1 MLLYYLFFKTSL
13 FGSDRIYSKKAS
25 FPSLLYNTHTTM
37 TDPPTRRRVVKRRGA
52 AKMEK
57 GKTPME
63 TALIKLCGYVRLVID
78 QRASMY
84 VRVSGFDRR
93 GRRLVSL
100 RMRGVFNTKKTN
112 QEIARDA
119 CRSLEQ
125 VLQFVKGWTVEV
137 CPACIPRTIQSFKKG
152 ELRRTGSPGKVWARL
167 SKDMWVL
174 ARYEGFFITPTM
186 SYIEG
191 YRVCTG
197 WSESHTMA
205 GMYAKLSGLVDEL
218 ENRVKI
224 CKQLV
229 EN

>member
-1 MLLYYLFFKTSL
+1 
-13 FGSDRIYSKKAS
+13 
-25 FPSLLYNTHTTM
+25 M

-52 AKMEK
+52 KMEK

-63 TALIKLCGYVRLVID
+63 TALLKLCGYVGLVVQ
-78 QRASMY
+78 QRSPMY

-100 RMRGVFNTKKTN
+100 RMRGIFNTNNTN
-112 QEIARDA
+112 KEIARDA
-119 CRSLEQ
+119 YRSLER
-125 VLQFVKGWTVEV
+125 VVRFVKGWTVEV
-137 CPACIPRTIQSFKKG
+137 CPACIPRTIHSFKISDLHG
-152 ELRRTGSPGKVWARL
+152 TRSPGKVWARL

-174 ARYEGFFITPTM
+174 ARYEGGFIIPTM
-186 SYIEG
+186 SYTEG

-197 WSESHTMA
+197 WFESRAMA
-205 GMYAKLSGLVDEL
+205 GMYAKLSGLVEEL

-224 CKQLV
+224 HKQLV